1 MLTQE
6 ILLMNE
12 KNHEID
18 ALSHIKNLCDLE
30 WNGSITIL
38 EFRKQVNKVI
48 DKFYTL
54 KRWNTKK

>member
-1 MLTQE
+1 
-6 ILLMNE
+6 MNE